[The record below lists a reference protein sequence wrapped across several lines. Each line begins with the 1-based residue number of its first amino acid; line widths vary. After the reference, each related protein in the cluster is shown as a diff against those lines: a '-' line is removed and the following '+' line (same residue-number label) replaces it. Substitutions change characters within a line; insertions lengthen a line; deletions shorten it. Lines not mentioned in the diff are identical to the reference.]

1 MVHKTIVF
9 GGSGFL
15 GSHVADALSDSG
27 AEVTVFD
34 RQTSPHLRPDQRMQV
49 GDILDPEQVRAAL
62 KGQETVYHFAG
73 LADLDT
79 AGTLPMETVT
89 QNIVGTLNLLDA
101 AVATGIH
108 RFVFASTVYV
118 YSERGGFYRCSKQAC
133 ELYIEEYQRR
143 YGLDFTILRYGS
155 LYGPRAGVGNGIHR
169 FLLQGLKNRTI
180 VYPGTGNETREYIH
194 VKDAAKLSVEILSA
208 DHKNK
213 HVIITGHHPMKSLEM
228 LEMIREILQT
238 DIRFEFADSPPMG
251 HYNATPYSFIPK
263 VGHKLVGNLYM
274 DMGQGL
280 LECLHEIYG
289 ELNHAVDGNS
299 EGS

>member
-1 MVHKTIVF
+1 MAHKTIVF

-27 AEVTVFD
+27 EEVTVFD
-34 RQTSPHLRPDQRMQV
+34 RQTSPHLRSDQKMQV
-49 GDILDPEQVRAAL
+49 GDILDLEQVHAAL

-101 AVATGIH
+101 AVAAKIR

-118 YSERGGFYRCSKQAC
+118 YSGLGGFYRCSKQAC
-133 ELYIEEYQRR
+133 ELYIEEYQKR

-155 LYGPRAGVGNGIHR
+155 LYGPRAGVSNSIHR
-169 FLLQGLKNRTI
+169 YLLQGLKDGKI
-180 VYPGTGNETREYIH
+180 VYPGTGDETREYIH
-194 VKDAAKLSVEILSA
+194 VVDAAKLSVDILSA
-208 DHKNK
+208 DYKNQ
-213 HVIITGHHPMKSLEM
+213 HIIITGHHPMKSHEM
-228 LEMIREILQT
+228 LEMVREILQA
-238 DIRFEFADSPPMG
+238 DIGFEFTDSLPTG
-251 HYNATPYSFIPK
+251 HYNSTPYSFIPK
-263 VGHKLVGNLYM
+263 IGRKLVGNLYM

-280 LECLHEIYG
+280 LECLHEISN
-289 ELNHAVDGNS
+289 ELNHAGDGNN